1 MMGRFTLSAEHQ
13 APEAILIGGSAGAIE
28 VVSLALAALPGDFAM
43 PIVVLVH
50 LPRQRPSALT
60 GALSGK
66 CRLALREP
74 LDKEPLAPATVYL
87 APPDYHLLI
96 DPGPSFA
103 FSIDQPVN
111 FSRPSIDVLFQSA
124 ADVLGPRCA
133 AVLISG
139 ASPDGAQG
147 LRAIQQTGGLVA
159 IQDPADAAQGTMPK
173 AAITLCPDAPVLSA
187 TEISQSVF
195 KKWTGVDGG
204 VKSAH
209 AIAKPLPHGSEG

>member
-103 FSIDQPVN
+103 LSVDEPVN
-111 FSRPSIDVLFQSA
+111 FSLPSIDVLFESA

-133 AVLISG
+133 GVLVSG
-139 ASPDGAQG
+139 ANSDGARG
-147 LRAIQQTGGLVA
+147 LCAIQKAGGLVV
-159 IQDPADAAQGTMPK
+159 IQAPDDAAHSAMPE
-173 AAITLCPDAPVLSA
+173 AAIALCPGARVLSA
-187 TEISQSVF
+187 KGISQWLQQLST
-195 KKWTGVDGG
+195 WQSPGRR
-204 VKSAH
+204 SAQ
-209 AIAKPLPHGSEG
+209 

>member
-1 MMGRFTLSAEHQ
+1 MMGKFTLSAEHQ

-28 VVSLALAALPGDFAM
+28 VVSLALAALPADFTT

-50 LPRQRPSALT
+50 LPRQRPSALA

-133 AVLISG
+133 AVLVSG

-187 TEISQSVF
+187 TEISQWVRQLGT
-195 KKWTGVDGG
+195 WQTPANGRGC
-204 VKSAH
+204 
-209 AIAKPLPHGSEG
+209 P